1 MAIWTH
7 KANRGII
14 PGMRTESLN
23 SLAFWCISLCLKYE
37 YCLYRFPRLLVGAPK
52 GNTTELQ
59 NLGVT
64 NPGVVMQC
72 DFKNEL
78 GCSAL
83 PFETEGKIKVI
94 YFVL

>member
-1 MAIWTH
+1 
-7 KANRGII
+7 
-14 PGMRTESLN
+14 MRTESLN
-23 SLAFWCISLCLKYE
+23 SLAFCCISLCLKYE

-52 GNTTELQ
+52 GNYDTTKPQ
-59 NLGVT
+59 NRGVT

-72 DFKNEL
+72 DFKNKL